1 MSSVRRLSLVSDEV
15 HASMPLRQAGALRVA
30 IATQDMK
37 NLNAHFG
44 SAKRFAVYDVTR
56 EEWQLVEAVA
66 FDDVSDESGTHRSEG
81 DDRIAPKVAALKGCH
96 LLFCLAIG
104 GPSAAKVISAK
115 IHPIKVP
122 QPQTIQEVLLRTQT
136 MLRKAPPPWLRKVLA
151 EAGVAEKKPC
161 FEDEDFK

>member
-15 HASMPLRQAGALRVA
+15 NASMPLRQAAALRVA

-44 SAKRFAVYDVTR
+44 SAKRFAVYDVTQ
-56 EEWQLVEAVA
+56 EEWQLVEAVG
-66 FDDVSDESGTHRSEG
+66 FDDVSDESGKHRGEG
-81 DDRIAPKVAALKGCH
+81 DDRISAKVEALKGCH

-115 IHPIKVP
+115 ILPIKVP
-122 QPQTIQEVLLRTQT
+122 QPQSMQEVLLRTQT
-136 MLRKAPPPWLRKVLA
+136 MLRTAPPPWLRKVLSQ
-151 EAGVAEKKPC
+151 AGISRKKPS